1 MMAGPIKTV
10 LFDLDDTLFDHRGT
24 SLEALEAVRREHPSL
39 RERPLDELAGHF
51 FRLIDEG
58 HFQVLTG
65 RLTLE
70 EARTQR
76 FRQLFQLYGEALTQE
91 QAARMAQ
98 HYRTVYQRVRR
109 PVAGA
114 AALLERLKG
123 RVKIGVVSNN
133 LHEEQRDKLRHC
145 KLDSLIDFLV
155 TSERAGAMKP
165 SAAIF
170 QLALHWSGCQPQE
183 AVMVGDSWEADVLG
197 AHGAGIRPVWFNRWG
212 LPCPDPA
219 IAKVLCSFSPPQE
232 ALSLLLGEG
241 DGSRM
246 ATTNR
251 G

>member
-1 MMAGPIKTV
+1 MMAGPVKTV
-10 LFDLDDTLFDHRGT
+10 LFDLDDTLFDHRGA
-24 SLEALEAVRREHPSL
+24 SLEALEVVRQEHPSL
-39 RERPLDELAGHF
+39 RERPLDELASRF

-58 HFQVLTG
+58 HLQVLMG

-76 FRQLFQLYGEALTQE
+76 FRQLLQLYGEAPAQE

-98 HYRTVYQRVRR
+98 RYRTVYQRVRR
-109 PVAGA
+109 PVVGA
-114 AALLERLKG
+114 AALLEQLKG

-170 QLALHWSGCQPQE
+170 RIALEWSGCQPQE

-197 AHGAGIRPVWFNRWG
+197 AHGAGIRPVWFNRWR
-212 LPCPDPA
+212 LPCPNPA
-219 IAKVLCSFSPPQE
+219 IARELCSFSPLEE
-232 ALSLLLGEG
+232 ALTLLLGKADQQGVAAAEG
-241 DGSRM
+241 G
-246 ATTNR
+246 
-251 G
+251 